1 MICDIIERVNIKKV
15 DKCLASDLHIDPAY
29 VVLHPNTE
37 RLLCHIWHIKGPKY
51 NNAFYIT
58 DMICEMLLHPSRAK
72 GLWSEMIRTLKRGK
86 AKNNG

>member
-15 DKCLASDLHIDPAY
+15 DKCLASDLHIDPAF

-51 NNAFYIT
+51 NNAFYAI
-58 DMICEMLLHPSRAK
+58 DMLWDTVKHPTHAK
-72 GLWSEMIRTLKRGK
+72 GLWLEFVSEMRKK
-86 AKNNG
+86 